1 MFTFLRKSMFY
12 GMDILKGGLI
22 RNHILDLINFNENP
36 ELQHKIISARLKR
49 LLVHASNTTKYYKAY
64 NGTANLNEYQVV
76 TKNHIQRSECQF
88 LSSKYPK
95 TKLTERKTSGSYG
108 TPLCVYFSR
117 EKLARYYAELIYYNK
132 YAGLDIGEKYL
143 NITTTP
149 KRIIEKRMKNVVI
162 INPAKMDYHWCEE
175 TINHIAANK
184 DTIIIGFPS
193 VLYALSKFVFSD
205 YSGNNKIRVK
215 GIVTIAEPLN
225 ACIKNTIEDV
235 FQCPVFNRYATM
247 ETGVI
252 GHSTRN
258 DNNIFINRS
267 SYIIELLAFDSDRA
281 INEGEDGRIIIT
293 DLFSYGMPLVRYE
306 TGDTAM
312 LVSKNDYGAI
322 CIKNPEGR
330 IIETIF
336 ATNGSKISWAVIYDI
351 MTQISDVFQYQFR
364 QTGEKN
370 YQMYIITSSG
380 YSRDSEQHLY
390 NKLRDT
396 LGNDAILEL
405 CYVDSIPA
413 LPSGKRPMIINE
425 YKANRFVAM

>member
-1 MFTFLRKSMFY
+1 
-12 GMDILKGGLI
+12 
-22 RNHILDLINFNENP
+22 
-36 ELQHKIISARLKR
+36 
-49 LLVHASNTTKYYKAY
+49 
-64 NGTANLNEYQVV
+64 
-76 TKNHIQRSECQF
+76 
-88 LSSKYPK
+88 
-95 TKLTERKTSGSYG
+95 
-108 TPLCVYFSR
+108 
-117 EKLARYYAELIYYNK
+117 
-132 YAGLDIGEKYL
+132 
-143 NITTTP
+143 
-149 KRIIEKRMKNVVI
+149 MKNVVI
-162 INPAKMDYHWCEE
+162 INPAKMDYHWCED

-193 VLYALSKFVFSD
+193 VLYALSKFVVND
-205 YSGNNKIRVK
+205 YSGDSKICVK
-215 GIVTIAEPLN
+215 GIITIAEPLN
-225 ACIKNTIEDV
+225 ACIKNTIESV

-281 INEGEDGRIIIT
+281 ICEGEDGRIIIT

-312 LVSKNDYGAI
+312 LLSKNDDGAI

-330 IIETIF
+330 IIETIY

-351 MTQISDVFQYQFR
+351 MTQISDLFQYQFR
-364 QTGEKN
+364 QTGERN
-370 YQMYIITSSG
+370 YQIYIITSSG

-425 YKANRFVAM
+425 YKAKRFVEM